1 MKYIGN
7 DIYLKLMRRYDY
19 LKRVSHTS
27 KFRYP
32 FKSAISIN
40 VETESRLDF
49 LLKQF
54 SNQLLFKSADLYCH
68 YELLETA
75 K

>member
-1 MKYIGN
+1 MIS
-7 DIYLKLMRRYDY
+7 IMRRYDY

-32 FKSAISIN
+32 FNSAISIN

-54 SNQLLFKSADLYCH
+54 SNQLLSKSADLYR
-68 YELLETA
+68 YDVLLETA

>member
-1 MKYIGN
+1 MN
-7 DIYLKLMRRYDY
+7 EMRRHDY

-40 VETESRLDF
+40 IETESRLDF

-54 SNQLLFKSADLYCH
+54 SNQLLSKSADLYRYGCI
-68 YELLETA
+68 TRNC
-75 K
+75 KMKK

>member
-1 MKYIGN
+1 MKCIGN
-7 DIYLKLMRRYDY
+7 DIHLKLSVAIY
-19 LKRVSHTS
+19 LKRVSYTS
-27 KFRYP
+27 KFRFP
-32 FKSAISIN
+32 FNSAISIN

>member
-1 MKYIGN
+1 
-7 DIYLKLMRRYDY
+7 MRRYDY

-54 SNQLLFKSADLYCH
+54 SNQLLLKSADLYCH
-68 YELLETA
+68 YVLLETA